1 VLSRIEDRKAMK
13 LTTDTIAELALPSGK
28 DDFTWWDDE
37 IVGFGY
43 RLRAS
48 GHAAWL
54 FQYRFHRQ
62 SRRLTAKAAAVTA
75 SAARKWAKQ
84 AASKVALGQDPSTK
98 SEPQPEAITVGEA
111 VDLFVGRQSQRLRPR
126 SLIELKRHVG
136 VHAAPLHRL
145 PLIKVD
151 RRAVAALLAK
161 IGTMNG
167 PIAAN
172 NVRRDLSAFFAWCC
186 REGLIDANP
195 AAHTNKFASKPRAR
209 LLSDAEAR
217 AIWLATGGG
226 NLYDAIAR
234 LLMLLGC
241 RRQEVGLLRWS
252 EVDLT
257 AAAISLPAERVKNA
271 RPFVIPLPSAAR
283 QILEVQPR
291 LSEFVFGERG
301 FTDWARSK
309 AALDARSGVTNW
321 VLHDL
326 RRFFSTS
333 LHERLGVPP
342 HVCEALLGHY
352 QGGIA
357 GVYNRATYVN
367 EKRQALDRW
376 GEYIAALV
384 EGRESR
390 VVALRR

>member
-1 VLSRIEDRKAMK
+1 MK

-98 SEPQPEAITVGEA
+98 SGPEPEAITVGEA
-111 VDLFVGRQSQRLRPR
+111 VDLFVDRQSQRLRPR
-126 SLIELKRHVG
+126 SLIELRRHLLK
-136 VHAAPLHRL
+136 HAAVLHRMAL
-145 PLIKVD
+145 TKVD
-151 RRAVAALLAK
+151 RRGIAALLAK
-161 IGTMNG
+161 IGAASG

-186 REGLIDANP
+186 REGLMDANP
-195 AAHTNKFASKPRAR
+195 AAHTNKFGSKPRER

-217 AIWLATGGG
+217 AIWLATEDGGDP
-226 NLYDAIAR
+226 YSMIVR
-234 LLMLLGC
+234 LLLLTGA
-241 RRQEVGLLRWS
+241 RRQEIGLLAWREFDGAS
-252 EVDLT
+252 IV
-257 AAAISLPAERVKNA
+257 LPPERVKNGKA
-271 RPFVIPLPSAAR
+271 HVIPLSPLALS
-283 QILEVQPR
+283 ILEAQPR
-291 LSEFVFGERG
+291 GEGEYVFGGARG
-301 FTDWARSK
+301 FTDFARGK
-309 AALDARSGVTNW
+309 AALDARSGVSGW

-342 HVCEALLGHY
+342 HICESLLGHY

-357 GVYNRATYVN
+357 SVYNRAIYAT
-367 EKRQALDRW
+367 EKRQALARW
-376 GEYIAALV
+376 ADHLLAIV
-384 EGRESR
+384 EGRESK
-390 VVALRR
+390 VVAFAGRAK